1 MKFNSSTRNSK
12 ALYSINEEFKNNLNQ
27 IKLTYCHE
35 PISGAEI
42 YYSSNGNLSIG
53 RSDIDG
59 NFVLPPL
66 LIDTFIINSIGLDQ
80 VEYKVMCRS
89 NNYFEVNFEANRKY
103 YYEYLNKDSLDQS
116 DTLKIIN
123 YNLVWV
129 SNLSDEGD
137 TTNWN
142 YLKKMISV
150 EESKKRE

>member
-1 MKFNSSTRNSK
+1 M
-12 ALYSINEEFKNNLNQ
+12 NQ
-27 IKLTYCHE
+27 
-35 PISGAEI
+35 
-42 YYSSNGNLSIG
+42 
-53 RSDIDG
+53 
-59 NFVLPPL
+59 

-150 EESKKRE
+150 EESKKREGF